1 MKMLVRCAGS
11 SLAAVALEF
20 VILSLLVS
28 LGHVNYLLGSLI
40 ASVAGLVVC
49 FFANRQWAFEAST
62 GAIVP
67 QLVRHAFVVGGG
79 LLLGLL
85 LMWLQV
91 HSLGLPYQFSWLAAG
106 SVVFFAWTFPMQ
118 RWFTFRATLAPARI

>member
-28 LGHVNYLLGSLI
+28 ICHVNYLVGSVI

-49 FFANRQWAFEAST
+49 FVANRQWAFKA
-62 GAIVP
+62 GAGAVLP
-67 QLVRHAFVVGGG
+67 QLVRHGFVVGGG
-79 LLLGLL
+79 LGLGLI

-91 HSLGLPYQFSWLAAG
+91 HGLGLPYQLSWLAAG

-118 RWFTFRATLAPARI
+118 RWFTFRLAPARA

>member
-1 MKMLVRCAGS
+1 MLLRCAGS

-20 VILSLLVS
+20 VILSILVS
-28 LGHVNYLLGSLI
+28 LGHVNYLAGSVL

-49 FFANRQWAFEAST
+49 FVANRHWTFEAGA
-62 GAIVP
+62 GAIGP
-67 QLVRHAFVVGGG
+67 QLLRHGFVVGGG
-79 LLLGLL
+79 LVLGLF

-91 HSLGLPYQFSWLAAG
+91 HGLGLPYQLSWLAAG

-118 RWFTFRATLAPARI
+118 RWFTFRLAPATAS

>member
-11 SLAAVALEF
+11 SLAAVAIEF

-28 LGHVNYLLGSLI
+28 LCHVNYLAGSIL

-49 FFANRQWAFEAST
+49 FIANRQWAFQAG
-62 GAIVP
+62 GAVWP
-67 QLVRHAFVVGGG
+67 QLVRHGFVVGGG
-79 LLLGLL
+79 LGLGLF

-91 HSLGLPYQFSWLAAG
+91 HSLGLPYQVSWLAAG
-106 SVVFFAWTFPMQ
+106 SVVFFSWTFPMQ
-118 RWFTFRATLAPARI
+118 RWFTFRAALAPATA